1 MAVPQGILGALQNSP
16 FANSIRKV
24 AQPIDNGYRGP
35 TQMGPQAAL
44 GGTGAV
50 FGNMFS
56 PMTVDNNVSQMP
68 DFFALRNQGPIPRG
82 GYESIAENKATPDL
96 ASLLSGLGG
105 LIPENRLSEVVS
117 APTRSRLRYDPNTIT
132 TDRFGRRV
140 ASAVSADGTID
151 PSNSIYVDSEDKRVQ
166 NEFDSLMAEF
176 NKQQEALGEGFTR
189 GQLRDYNA
197 QNRLQGMKDKFT
209 NIEQGF
215 FDSPEFAEYL
225 QAGKGVGTMDV
236 RFSPYFG
243 KQGSGSIGGAQD
255 AAYEKYLN
263 RAGLTDYLQGGQNFK
278 QAEDYVQP
286 SMGILKEAI
295 GMPDTRGP
303 NFPGNRP
310 TNPNNSLIDPGF
322 SPNLMGAGRR
332 PVELNPN
339 FRPGYRP
346 DGMNPIDIYARPQP
360 GMFPQPVETN
370 PNYGPNLPY
379 RPNPNMYQR
388 PMRRPFGFGGR
399 RPMNPFMG
407 MGLGMMNPMGMGMF
421 GGFPMRPPMF
431 GGYGGGFGGRPMMG
445 YGLGAANP
453 YGMSPYSNFG
463 RPTPYSQPSYSRP
476 NPYQQPSYNR
486 PNPYSS
492 GMNLRPPSFGGGQPS
507 YTPSQNPNQIYDA
520 NMRPIAGAYA
530 DPNPPN
536 IMQQQPQYNNMY
548 QQPQQGYGG
557 YQQPSGY
564 GNYGGMQNPY
574 QPQQMGNTNNFTG
587 YGQQQQ
593 TAGMF

>member
-44 GGTGAV
+44 EAAIVGQRPRIRDAMGNPQGTQMFGVVAPIEGTAEAGGVLGGTARAG
-50 FGNMFS
+50 GGLMPNIKQLPERGMMDILTS
-56 PMTVDNNVSQMP
+56 YMNDYSTPEERLQMAQGRMMSRDIKP
-68 DFFALRNQGPIPRG
+68 KAEQDALMYIAQNQGDINQDRLDFLKYRQSIRPTFGTNSASTMEVRPGEIGFDEFLKQGKPNSYTG
-82 GYESIAENKATPDL
+82 GNGI
-96 ASLLSGLGG
+96 SGYLGISDQPG
-105 LIPENRLSEVVS
+105 AGEVQTKPVS
-117 APTRSRLRYDPNTIT
+117 ASTGPP
-132 TDRFGRRV
+132 
-140 ASAVSADGTID
+140 
-151 PSNSIYVDSEDKRVQ
+151 
-166 NEFDSLMAEF
+166 
-176 NKQQEALGEGFTR
+176 
-189 GQLRDYNA
+189 
-197 QNRLQGMKDKFT
+197 
-209 NIEQGF
+209 
-215 FDSPEFAEYL
+215 
-225 QAGKGVGTMDV
+225 VGIV
-236 RFSPYFG
+236 
-243 KQGSGSIGGAQD
+243 
-255 AAYEKYLN
+255 
-263 RAGLTDYLQGGQNFK
+263 
-278 QAEDYVQP
+278 
-286 SMGILKEAI
+286 
-295 GMPDTRGP
+295 
-303 NFPGNRP
+303 
-310 TNPNNSLIDPGF
+310 DPGF

-370 PNYGPNLPY
+370 PNFRPNLPY
-379 RPNPNMYQR
+379 RPNPNLPFNGNPNMYQR

-431 GGYGGGFGGRPMMG
+431 GGFGGGYGGGFGGRPMMG

-463 RPTPYSQPSYSRP
+463 RPTPYSQPSYNRP

-492 GMNLRPPSFGGGQPS
+492 GMNIRPPSFGGGQPS
-507 YTPSQNPNQIYDA
+507 YTPSRNPNQLYDA

-564 GNYGGMQNPY
+564 GNYGQMPNPY
-574 QPQQMGNTNNFTG
+574 SPQQQPSYQQGGTISNGFGGGIPNNFAG
-587 YGQQQQ
+587 YGQQQP
-593 TAGMF
+593 AGMF

>member
-44 GGTGAV
+44 DGSILTEAALVGNRERVDPYKGT
-50 FGNMFS
+50 
-56 PMTVDNNVSQMP
+56 
-68 DFFALRNQGPIPRG
+68 
-82 GYESIAENKATPDL
+82 
-96 ASLLSGLGG
+96 
-105 LIPENRLSEVVS
+105 
-117 APTRSRLRYDPNTIT
+117 
-132 TDRFGRRV
+132 RF
-140 ASAVSADGTID
+140 
-151 PSNSIYVDSEDKRVQ
+151 
-166 NEFDSLMAEF
+166 
-176 NKQQEALGEGFTR
+176 EGFTGLGNDGYGSLSQGPMDNILADGFFVNDPRRTTPLPNPIEGVAGGNLKRLPER
-189 GQLRDYNA
+189 GMMDILTSYMNDYSTPEE
-197 QNRLQGMKDKFT
+197 RLQTARGRMMSRDLKSKAESDALMYITQNQGDINQDRLDFLKYRQSLRPEYGT
-209 NIEQGF
+209 NSATTMEVRPGEIGFDEFMNQGKPNSYTGG
-215 FDSPEFAEYL
+215 DGISGYL
-225 QAGKGVGTMDV
+225 GISNQPGAGEL
-236 RFSPYFG
+236 SNP
-243 KQGSGSIGGAQD
+243 
-255 AAYEKYLN
+255 
-263 RAGLTDYLQGGQNFK
+263 
-278 QAEDYVQP
+278 
-286 SMGILKEAI
+286 ILKDAT
-295 GMPDTRGP
+295 GMPDPRGP
-303 NFPGNRP
+303 V
-310 TNPNNSLIDPGF
+310 DPGF
-322 SPNLMGAGRR
+322 SPQPGMFR
-332 PVELNPN
+332 PTEINPN

-346 DGMNPIDIYARPQP
+346 GGMNPIDIYARPQP

-370 PNYGPNLPY
+370 PNFRPNLPY
-379 RPNPNMYQR
+379 RPNPNLPFNGNPNMYQR

-431 GGYGGGFGGRPMMG
+431 GGFGGGYGGRPMMG
-445 YGLGAANP
+445 YGIGGANP

-492 GMNLRPPSFGGGQPS
+492 GMNIRPPSFGGGQPS
-507 YTPSQNPNQIYDA
+507 YTPSQNPNQVYDV
-520 NMRPIAGAYA
+520 NMRPIPGAYA

-574 QPQQMGNTNNFTG
+574 QPQQMGNANNFAG
-587 YGQQQQ
+587 YGQQQP
-593 TAGMF
+593 AGMF

>member
-44 GGTGAV
+44 DGTGAV

-56 PMTVDNNVSQMP
+56 PMTVDNNYSQMP
-68 DFFALRNQGPIPRG
+68 DFFALQNQGPMPRG
-82 GYESIAENKATPDL
+82 GYESITENKPAIDL
-96 ASLLSGLGG
+96 TSLLSGLGG

-166 NEFDSLMAEF
+166 NDFDMKMAEF

-225 QAGKGVGTMDV
+225 QAGKGVGTADV

-243 KQGSGSIGGAQD
+243 RQSSGSVGGAQD
-255 AAYEKYLN
+255 TAYEKYLN

-278 QAEDYVQP
+278 QAEGYVQP
-286 SMGILKEAI
+286 SIGILKEAT

-303 NFPGNRP
+303 NVPGNRP
-310 TNPNNSLIDPGF
+310 PNPNNSLIDPGF
-322 SPNLMGAGRR
+322 SPQPGMFR
-332 PVELNPN
+332 PTEINPN

-346 DGMNPIDIYARPQP
+346 GGMNPIDIYARPQP

-421 GGFPMRPPMF
+421 GGFSMRPPMF
-431 GGYGGGFGGRPMMG
+431 GGYGGGYGGRPMMG

-492 GMNLRPPSFGGGQPS
+492 GMNIRPPSFGGGQPQPS
-507 YTPSQNPNQIYDA
+507 YMPVMQQQPQ
-520 NMRPIAGAYA
+520 
-530 DPNPPN
+530 
-536 IMQQQPQYNNMY
+536 QQQPQYNNMY

-574 QPQQMGNTNNFTG
+574 QPQQMGNANNFAG
-587 YGQQQQ
+587 YGQQQP
-593 TAGMF
+593 AGMF

>member
-16 FANSIRKV
+16 FANSIRAIPNNSYV
-24 AQPIDNGYRGP
+24 AGGNLKQLPERGMMDILTSYMNDYSTP
-35 TQMGPQAAL
+35 EERLQMAQGRMMSRDVKPKAEQDALMYITQ
-44 GGTGAV
+44 
-50 FGNMFS
+50 
-56 PMTVDNNVSQMP
+56 
-68 DFFALRNQGPIPRG
+68 NQGDINQDRLDFLKYRQSIRPTFGTSGVSTMEVRPGEIGFDEFMKQGKPNSYTGGNGISGYLGISDQPGAGERVPSNPSRPI
-82 GYESIAENKATPDL
+82 S
-96 ASLLSGLGG
+96 
-105 LIPENRLSEVVS
+105 
-117 APTRSRLRYDPNTIT
+117 YDPNAP
-132 TDRFGRRV
+132 V
-140 ASAVSADGTID
+140 
-151 PSNSIYVDSEDKRVQ
+151 
-166 NEFDSLMAEF
+166 
-176 NKQQEALGEGFTR
+176 
-189 GQLRDYNA
+189 
-197 QNRLQGMKDKFT
+197 
-209 NIEQGF
+209 
-215 FDSPEFAEYL
+215 
-225 QAGKGVGTMDV
+225 
-236 RFSPYFG
+236 
-243 KQGSGSIGGAQD
+243 
-255 AAYEKYLN
+255 
-263 RAGLTDYLQGGQNFK
+263 
-278 QAEDYVQP
+278 
-286 SMGILKEAI
+286 
-295 GMPDTRGP
+295 
-303 NFPGNRP
+303 
-310 TNPNNSLIDPGF
+310 DPGF

-332 PVELNPN
+332 PGQLNPN

-431 GGYGGGFGGRPMMG
+431 GGFGGGYGGGFGGRPMMG

-507 YTPSQNPNQIYDA
+507 YTPSQNPNQLYDA

>member
-35 TQMGPQAAL
+35 TQIGPQAAL
-44 GGTGAV
+44 DGTGAV

-82 GYESIAENKATPDL
+82 GYKSIAENKANPDL
-96 ASLLSGLGG
+96 ASLFSSLGG

-151 PSNSIYVDSEDKRVQ
+151 PSNSIYVDAEDKRVQ

-197 QNRLQGMKDKFT
+197 QQRLQGMKDKFT

-286 SMGILKEAI
+286 SIGILKEAI

-303 NFPGNRP
+303 NVPGNRP
-310 TNPNNSLIDPGF
+310 PNPNNFPT
-322 SPNLMGAGRR
+322 
-332 PVELNPN
+332 
-339 FRPGYRP
+339 
-346 DGMNPIDIYARPQP
+346 DIYARPQP

-370 PNYGPNLPY
+370 PNFRPNLPY
-379 RPNPNMYQR
+379 RPNPNLPFNGNPNMYQR

-431 GGYGGGFGGRPMMG
+431 GGFGGGYGGGFGGRPMMG

-463 RPTPYSQPSYSRP
+463 RPTPYSQPSYNRP

-492 GMNLRPPSFGGGQPS
+492 GMNLRTPSFGGGQPS
-507 YTPSQNPNQIYDA
+507 YTPSQNPNQVYNA

-587 YGQQQQ
+587 YGQQQP
-593 TAGMF
+593 AGMF

>member
-16 FANSIRKV
+16 FANSIRAIPNNSYFAEGSPRSDNTELTNV
-24 AQPIDNGYRGP
+24 PTMDSPIL
-35 TQMGPQAAL
+35 TEAAL
-44 GGTGAV
+44 VGNRERVDPYKGTRFEGFTGLGNDGYGSISQGPMDRVLSDGFFINDPRRTTPLPNPIEGVAGGNLKQLPERGMMDILTSYM
-50 FGNMFS
+50 NDYS
-56 PMTVDNNVSQMP
+56 TPEERLQMAQGRMMSRDIKP
-68 DFFALRNQGPIPRG
+68 KAEQDALMYITQNQGDINQDRLDFLKYRQSIRPTFGTSGVSTMEVRPGEISFDEFMKQGKPNSYTGGDGIMGYLGISDQPGAGEVPSNPSRPI
-82 GYESIAENKATPDL
+82 S
-96 ASLLSGLGG
+96 
-105 LIPENRLSEVVS
+105 
-117 APTRSRLRYDPNTIT
+117 YDPNAP
-132 TDRFGRRV
+132 V
-140 ASAVSADGTID
+140 
-151 PSNSIYVDSEDKRVQ
+151 
-166 NEFDSLMAEF
+166 
-176 NKQQEALGEGFTR
+176 
-189 GQLRDYNA
+189 
-197 QNRLQGMKDKFT
+197 
-209 NIEQGF
+209 
-215 FDSPEFAEYL
+215 
-225 QAGKGVGTMDV
+225 
-236 RFSPYFG
+236 
-243 KQGSGSIGGAQD
+243 
-255 AAYEKYLN
+255 
-263 RAGLTDYLQGGQNFK
+263 
-278 QAEDYVQP
+278 
-286 SMGILKEAI
+286 
-295 GMPDTRGP
+295 
-303 NFPGNRP
+303 
-310 TNPNNSLIDPGF
+310 DPGF

-339 FRPGYRP
+339 FRP
-346 DGMNPIDIYARPQP
+346 
-360 GMFPQPVETN
+360 
-370 PNYGPNLPY
+370 NLPY
-379 RPNPNMYQR
+379 RPNPNLPFNGNPNMYQR

-431 GGYGGGFGGRPMMG
+431 GGFGGGYGGGFGGRPMMG

-463 RPTPYSQPSYSRP
+463 RPTPYSQPSY
-476 NPYQQPSYNR
+476 NR

-492 GMNLRPPSFGGGQPS
+492 GMNIRPPSFGGGQPS
-507 YTPSQNPNQIYDA
+507 YTPSQNPNQLYDA